1 MKTNDIKI
9 TQRAEYYY
17 TAIDLFQTVHQ
28 NRSVLGV
35 LGCKADAQKLS
46 RLLVCC
52 LVVFFFNAGSSIF
65 CQLEKVV
72 ALQDCSRAPCT
83 CLSSCHHPL
92 HGDHGFSSP
101 LCTGILPRQKYID
114 EDFSL
119 SG

>member
-35 LGCKADAQKLS
+35 LGCKADAQKVL
-46 RLLVCC
+46 RV
-52 LVVFFFNAGSSIF
+52 VVFFF
-65 CQLEKVV
+65 LM
-72 ALQDCSRAPCT
+72 LAPAFFASWRR
-83 CLSSCHHPL
+83 LCHCRIAQVLPAPACPPL
-92 HGDHGFSSP
+92 HGDHGFYSP
-101 LCTGILPRQKYID
+101 VCIGILTRQKYID